1 MGGDT
6 HLAAANAMMGEQ
18 LDREMRHLRALHGSM
33 SGGAAA
39 VGGGGGAAG
48 ARSGTS
54 GTSGTNGTASGS
66 VGAVAKSMGR
76 EAAMAAARANPSGF
90 VLKPQREGGGNNLY
104 GSEMVAALDAM
115 SPEELGSYIL
125 MERIEPPTARNVL
138 LRNG

>member
-54 GTSGTNGTASGS
+54 GTSGTASGS